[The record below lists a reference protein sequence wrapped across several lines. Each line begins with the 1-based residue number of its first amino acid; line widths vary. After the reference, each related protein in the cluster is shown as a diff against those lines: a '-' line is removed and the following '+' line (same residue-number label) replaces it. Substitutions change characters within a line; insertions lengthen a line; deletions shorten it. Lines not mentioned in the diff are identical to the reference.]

1 MLIKDV
7 LKYDDIMRDLIDNS
21 QLNAKIKFRFLNMRK
36 QFEPIVQNFQ
46 SVREE
51 ILKKH
56 SETKEDGTMGI
67 FAPERDKFETD
78 EAYNEAVTSFEKTV
92 ESFNKDIDP
101 ILNDEAK
108 IEITKFKADEMLE
121 AGISSDALL
130 VLYDLIEE

>member
-1 MLIKDV
+1 MLVRDV

-67 FAPERDKFETD
+67 FAPERDKFESE

-92 ESFNKDIDP
+92 EAFNKDIDP

-108 IEITKFKADEMLE
+108 IEITKFKADEMMD

-130 VLYDLIEE
+130 VMYDLIEE